1 MFCRRCG
8 NQLQD
13 LDAFCSKCG
22 MKNEKEEKQ
31 EGTTITEVEIEAT
44 EQSHT
49 EGKRPIKKKKTKGFI
64 AVGLVLLIL
73 LMLILAGGEDTSPVE
88 LMPIM
93 AQEMGREEIKKYLG
107 SPDEVMYDEED
118 RYYYIYDNVLTVFG
132 NKEKVANIVLTMSPN
147 KDQDK
152 YAIHEVKLGDSYSE
166 MLTKYNNLE
175 EQGEREG
182 ENLAIFGFSDTD
194 EYKLAILGDKTTDII
209 KSVLLISSD
218 TINEYMGIM
227 NEDLSV
233 DGVEEEQVA
242 KEEIIEEVVANYI
255 SNEDILTLLS
265 EAYGKVNNILTGY
278 DYNSESKLD
287 GYYPLLD
294 DFDTYEKMDKYLED
308 YWSKGYTEVLLSE
321 IAHMLKVVDGK
332 YYMMAGDI
340 GATTDFLSGIIIS
353 VENQDNKKIVLV
365 DAKNSFGNSSQIEVS
380 LVYEDKKWKVTDEM
394 VGKVQLSDIYIEA
407 VDSATLEPKESG
419 ITVESAK
426 QIAVSNYPEYT
437 DWSEGQLGENTYGD
451 SCYVFTAFNG
461 SDHYAIFVNQDGS
474 CYARFVGM

>member
-22 MKNEKEEKQ
+22 MKNEREEKQ
-31 EGTTITEVEIEAT
+31 EDTTITEVETEVT

-49 EGKRPIKKKKTKGFI
+49 EGKRPTKKKKTKGFI
-64 AVGLVLLIL
+64 AVGLALIIL
-73 LMLILAGGEDTSPVE
+73 VMLILAGGEDTSPIE

-93 AQEMGREEIKKYLG
+93 AQEMSREEIKEYLG
-107 SPDEVMYDEED
+107 SPDDVMYDEEEK
-118 RYYYIYDNVLTVFG
+118 YYYVYDDTLTIFG
-132 NKEKVANIVLTMSPN
+132 NQEKVSNIALTMSPN

-152 YAIHEVKLGDSYSE
+152 YAIHEIKLGDSYSE
-166 MLTKYNNLE
+166 MLAKYSNLE
-175 EQGEREG
+175 EQEEREG

-194 EYKLAILGDKTTDII
+194 EYKLAIIGDKITDVI

-218 TINEYMGIM
+218 TINEYMDIM
-227 NEDLSV
+227 NEELSV
-233 DGVEEEQVA
+233 DAVEEEQ
-242 KEEIIEEVVANYI
+242 EEQVTEEVEGNYI

-294 DFDTYEKMDKYLED
+294 EFNTYDKMNKYLEED
-308 YWSKGYTEVLLSE
+308 WSKGYTEVLLSE
-321 IAHMLKVVDGK
+321 ISHMLKLVDGK
-332 YYMMAGDI
+332 YYMRAGDI
-340 GATTDFLSGIIIS
+340 GPTTDFLSGIIIS
-353 VENQDNKKIVLV
+353 VENQDNRKIILV

-394 VGKVQLSDIYIEA
+394 VGKVQLSDIDIEA
-407 VDSATLEPKESG
+407 VDLTTLESKESG
-419 ITVESAK
+419 MTMESAK
-426 QIAVSNYPEYT
+426 QIAVSSYPEYT

-461 SDHYAIFVNQDGS
+461 SDRYVIFVNQDES